1 MIFKPKDYAPE
12 ELFQLNERKYSIF
25 YRKNSDD
32 YTDFVIQQ
40 GSTPSGNGHL
50 STMNDFLQKKDI
62 HCKNH
67 HLKFSLAPKLIIQRF
82 LSMVITY

>member
-25 YRKNSDD
+25 YRQTSED

-40 GSTPSGNGHL
+40 GSTPSGNDHQL
-50 STMNDFLQKKDI
+50 S
-62 HCKNH
+62 H
-67 HLKFSLAPKLIIQRF
+67 KL
-82 LSMVITY
+82 

>member
-40 GSTPSGNGHL
+40 GSTPSGNGPL
-50 STMNDFLQKKDI
+50 STINNFLKKFI
-62 HCKNH
+62 V
-67 HLKFSLAPKLIIQRF
+67 KL
-82 LSMVITY
+82 M